1 MDVISLPVCKEVL
14 EFGSGQKES
23 SAQKPSLVFQLR
35 NFAEVLFLLRNKS
48 RKMVSSLHLMGFYPL
63 MEHCGQRP
71 PNCGFMRMLQEP
83 YLLNLKAV
91 ALENS
96 LCITKCQ
103 GHDLVTA

>member
-48 RKMVSSLHLMGFYPL
+48 RKMGSSLHLMGFIL
-63 MEHCGQRP
+63 SWNIVVKGHRIVASCEC
-71 PNCGFMRMLQEP
+71 CK
-83 YLLNLKAV
+83 NLIC
-91 ALENS
+91 L
-96 LCITKCQ
+96 I
-103 GHDLVTA
+103 